1 MMSQAQAMGLRLFI
15 VDQERTFADALAG
28 RLEAEADVAVVAA
41 VSVGPPA
48 LRSVKPPAL
57 RLVVTKHTDI
67 VLLDGDLPGGAAF
80 TFCQDV
86 SGRGEAPHVIMMSYS
101 SEAERIVTAVQAGAA
116 AWVRKDESLEHLLRV
131 IRGVAQGETWLPPAA
146 TGQVLRLLLREREAQ
161 RETDRLLAALTPRE
175 REVLA
180 CLVDGAGRREAA
192 VRLRLSANTV
202 RTHLQNLMTKLQV
215 HSTLEAVALT
225 RRELDRVS
233 TRRDAGW

>member
-1 MMSQAQAMGLRLFI
+1 MMSQAQAMGLRVFI
-15 VDQERTFADALAG
+15 VDQERTFVDALAAW
-28 RLEAEADVAVVAA
+28 LEAEADVAVVAA
-41 VSVGPPA
+41 VSVESPALRGVEPPA
-48 LRSVKPPAL
+48 LRP
-57 RLVVTKHTDI
+57 VVAKHTDI

-101 SEAERIVTAVQAGAA
+101 SEAERIVAAVQAGAA

-131 IRGVAQGETWLPPAA
+131 IRGVALGETWLPPAA
-146 TGQVLRLLLREREAQ
+146 TGQVLRLLLREREQQ
-161 RETDRLLAALTPRE
+161 RERDRLLAALTPRE

-180 CLVDGAGRREAA
+180 CLADGAGRREAA
-192 VRLRLSANTV
+192 ARLCLSANTV

-225 RRELDRVS
+225 RHELERVS
-233 TRRDAGW
+233 TRRDAGR